1 MITSG
6 SGFPMSAWLMRLQ
19 SLLIA
24 ISVLSGC
31 GGSQNLR
38 TAAIVET
45 LYALEQTPS
54 RDPTLIADVDM
65 LTLDQDAVQ
74 FIEKWTRH
82 GRDPYEKVRALR
94 SAVFNHDGLNF
105 IIDDNLTLTAAA
117 AFEQARGNCVALAN
131 FFVAAVRHLGM
142 DASYQEIDKDT
153 VRVEDA
159 FLVTERHINVSGN
172 IPWHGRQ
179 ARYVLDYLTV
189 PEEDFGQARIIS
201 DRRAYAH
208 YYNNLAIQFLFRDD
222 IETAL
227 QYLKKALLN
236 DANVD
241 FVWSNLGVVY
251 ARRGDTEASSFA
263 RQQAFDLQVV
273 R

>member
-1 MITSG
+1 VPA
-6 SGFPMSAWLMRLQ
+6 FVMRLQ
-19 SLLIA
+19 YLLIA

-31 GGSQNLR
+31 GGSQNVR
-38 TAAIVET
+38 TAAIVEV
-45 LYALEQTPS
+45 LFALEQTPS
-54 RDPTLIADVDM
+54 RDPVLIADVDM
-65 LTLDQDAVQ
+65 LRLHEDAVR
-74 FIEKWTRH
+74 FIEKRTSH
-82 GRDPYEKVRALR
+82 SRDPYEKVSALR
-94 SAVFNHDGLNF
+94 SAVFNDDGLNF
-105 IIDDNLTLTAAA
+105 VIDDSLTLTAAA
-117 AFEQARGNCVALAN
+117 AFEHARGNCVALAN

-142 DASYQEIDKDT
+142 DARFQEIDQDS
-153 VRVEDA
+153 VRVEDG
-159 FLVTERHINVSGN
+159 FLVTERHINVTGN

-208 YYNNLAIQFLFRDD
+208 YYNNLAIQYLFEND

-227 QYLKKALLN
+227 QYLKKALLK
-236 DANVD
+236 DAGVD

-251 ARRGDTEASSFA
+251 ARRGDTEASHFA
-263 RQQAFDLQVV
+263 RQQAFELQSV